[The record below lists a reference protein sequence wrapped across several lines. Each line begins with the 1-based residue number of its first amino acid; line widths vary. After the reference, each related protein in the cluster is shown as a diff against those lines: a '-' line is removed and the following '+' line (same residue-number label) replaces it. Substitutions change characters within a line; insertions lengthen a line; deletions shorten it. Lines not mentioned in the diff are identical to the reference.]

1 MRIAISGTSGFLG
14 SHLVSHFL
22 RQGHVVI
29 PIFRNGVL
37 SGPDSGKIVASESDE
52 SLSQQFYQE
61 AVDVLILAGAADA
74 RSDTVSEATFLVNG
88 NVLTPTRLL
97 SAAHSAGVN
106 RVVTMGSSWQE
117 QCGDGYQPWDLYAA
131 TKQAFNSIA
140 HHYAN
145 AGCSI
150 VELQLFDTYGP
161 KDSRGK
167 IFNLMIDAAIRGK
180 EIGLSPGGQS
190 MHLVH
195 VRDVCTAVEDAIPV
209 SGGAGIQSLRVDS
222 DSAIRVRDLASL
234 IQELVPTFTFAL
246 GAREYRQ
253 NEIMNPRS
261 RHPRPTGWC
270 PEMTLSDGILEC
282 ILGNVPISNRPDP
295 VSTEHLSNNL
305 SPWQS
310 NYKSE
315 G

>member
-14 SHLVSHFL
+14 SHLVSYFL
-22 RQGHVVI
+22 KQGHVVI
-29 PIFRNGVL
+29 PIFRHGVL
-37 SGPDSGKIVASESDE
+37 SGSDSGNIFASESDE
-52 SLSQQFYQE
+52 SLSQQFHHM
-61 AVDVLILAGAADA
+61 AVDVLILVGAADT
-74 RSDTVSEATFLVNG
+74 RSDTVSEATLLING

-97 SAAHSAGVN
+97 AAAHSAGVN
-106 RVVTMGSSWQE
+106 RIVTIGSSWQE
-117 QCGDGYQPWDLYAA
+117 QYGDGYQPWDLYAA

-161 KDSRGK
+161 KDTRAK
-167 IFNLMIDAAIRGK
+167 IYNLMIDAAIKRE
-180 EIGLSPGGQS
+180 EIGLSPGDQS

-209 SGGAGIQSLRVDS
+209 SAGAGIQSLRVDS
-222 DSAIRVRDLASL
+222 DSAISVRDLASL

-253 NEIMNPRS
+253 NEIMTPRS
-261 RHPRPTGWC
+261 RHPRPIGWH
-270 PEMTLSDGILEC
+270 PTISLSDGILEC
-282 ILGNVPISNRPDP
+282 ILAKSSDSNERDLA
-295 VSTEHLSNNL
+295 HIKHASNNMS
-305 SPWQS
+305 SPNS
-310 NYKSE
+310 N
-315 G
+315 